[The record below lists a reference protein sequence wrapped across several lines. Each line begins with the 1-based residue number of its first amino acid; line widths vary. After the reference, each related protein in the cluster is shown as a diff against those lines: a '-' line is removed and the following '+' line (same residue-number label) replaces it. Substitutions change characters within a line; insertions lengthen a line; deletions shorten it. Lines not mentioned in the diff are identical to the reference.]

1 MPKKCAN
8 PKENPNKTCIS
19 GLLLCQQWLMKAS
32 WKPHERVNLTL
43 HKVTKP
49 MIEIVPQI

>member
-32 WKPHERVNLTL
+32 WKSESYSTQGN
-43 HKVTKP
+43 
-49 MIEIVPQI
+49 